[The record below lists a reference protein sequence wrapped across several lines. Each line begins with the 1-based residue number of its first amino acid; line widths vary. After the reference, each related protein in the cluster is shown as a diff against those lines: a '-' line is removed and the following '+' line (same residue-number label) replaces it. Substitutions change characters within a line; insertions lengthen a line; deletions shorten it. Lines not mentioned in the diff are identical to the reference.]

1 MEGKDRGRETK
12 QRSTAEDL
20 IRGRETSQG
29 SVAKDQIRENSSPNW
44 GKNYLKRQERRE
56 RSKLDCG
63 WGLQKFTSI

>member
-44 GKNYLKRQERRE
+44 GKNVRRGERE
-56 RSKLDCG
+56 VS
-63 WGLQKFTSI
+63 